1 MTEAEK
7 KFTAENGMSS
17 AEAWNFVLQWKKE
30 GKIQEAQNGCQ
41 EILRYFP
48 DNQEAKM
55 MLSKME
61 EDAREQ
67 QPVHHPKKKKGIPI
81 PLQKMIDKATTPQEP
96 LPGMETPEKEE
107 RFWGAFSYAYFL
119 VLIPLLLKRD
129 SQFVEFHALQGILL
143 AIFTF
148 VYFNIFVPFFSLL
161 RTGAHYAFFWSN
173 TDHLSF
179 VFNAPSISWRV
190 VSHSGSLG
198 IYR

>member
-1 MTEAEK
+1 
-7 KFTAENGMSS
+7 MSS

-81 PLQKMIDKATTPQEP
+81 PLQKMIAKATTPQEP

-107 RFWGAFSYAYFL
+107 RFWGAFSYAYFFSSHSPSAQTRFT
-119 VLIPLLLKRD
+119 ICRISCSSGNTPR
-129 SQFVEFHALQGILL
+129 H
-143 AIFTF
+143 FTF
-148 VYFNIFVPFFSLL
+148 VYFNIFVPFFSLFGL
-161 RTGAHYAFFWSN
+161 GLIMHFFGAILIIFHLFLMLQAFRGGWF
-173 TDHLSF
+173 
-179 VFNAPSISWRV
+179 
-190 VSHSGSLG
+190 SHSGSLG